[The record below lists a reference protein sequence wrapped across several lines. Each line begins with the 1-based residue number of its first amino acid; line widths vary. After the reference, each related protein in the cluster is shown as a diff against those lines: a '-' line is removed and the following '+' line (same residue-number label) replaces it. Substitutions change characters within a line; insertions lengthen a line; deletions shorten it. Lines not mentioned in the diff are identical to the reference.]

1 MTKELDKKLGTI
13 HLQRIGRVP
22 AIPAELLKA
31 GDTIVYNYGSTST
44 VLSIQPISAQYIEAH
59 VQSNSK
65 SDFGKVYIVKYKK
78 DRLVAVGRK

>member
-1 MTKELDKKLGTI
+1 MTKSIDKKLGSI
-13 HLQRIGRVP
+13 HLPAIGRVP
-22 AIPAELLKA
+22 AIPADLLKA

-44 VLSIQPISAQYIEAH
+44 VLSTQPISAQYIEAR

-65 SDFGKVYIVKYKK
+65 SDLGKVYIVKYKK